1 MLGGCCIG
9 GGGKPSPY
17 LNTEDA
23 RSSGF
28 LRALF
33 QFSERTAGKTAKLD
47 CGGVELFGVVGAA
60 GLECGEPATKAR
72 ELIWRQ
78 LDDSFGDF
86 FDFHVRNIHVSDRG
100 RQYISS
106 CLRRAVSNRP
116 MSQGFCCLRGCIG
129 WATSQ
134 SSLSFM
140 LCGFTPPNMSCK
152 PS

>member
-1 MLGGCCIG
+1 MPVHRLRVREVCTAERQAGAGESVAPTDVVPEAAV
-9 GGGKPSPY
+9 KPSPH
-17 LNTEDA
+17 LNTGDA

-60 GLECGEPATKAR
+60 GLECGEPAAKAR

-86 FDFHVRNIHVSDRG
+86 FDFHVRNIHVSDEPRIQSFI
-100 RQYISS
+100 RCESA
-106 CLRRAVSNRP
+106 RTNRKRFRAESAA
-116 MSQGFCCLRGCIG
+116 F
-129 WATSQ
+129 
-134 SSLSFM
+134 
-140 LCGFTPPNMSCK
+140 
-152 PS
+152 